1 MQPLQIVSVI
11 VLIKHR
17 NKCLLVQR
25 SDDNDIFPSI
35 WQNFG
40 GKVELGETVE
50 TVIRREVKEEAGLD
64 ITTNPVFL
72 QSYSW
77 KKDENSPIRLGLVFL
92 VYLKRNQYNLKI
104 KLDKE
109 LSNYGWFTFDMAK
122 KMNAEDKLIGK
133 NSPTGTL
140 GQLSCAK
147 DYRL

>member
-72 QSYSW
+72 QSYS
-77 KKDENSPIRLGLVFL
+77 
-92 VYLKRNQYNLKI
+92 
-104 KLDKE
+104 
-109 LSNYGWFTFDMAK
+109 
-122 KMNAEDKLIGK
+122 
-133 NSPTGTL
+133 
-140 GQLSCAK
+140 
-147 DYRL
+147 